1 MKISKKLEPLIIGLF
16 ASIII
21 GLLAFLSFETSTGF
35 WLMFSFGS
43 TTLIVLV
50 FFESE
55 FAQPAN
61 VFFGHLLA
69 IVIGI
74 LFNEFIGMSYLSL
87 GLAVGTTVT
96 LMMYFKIIHP
106 PAAANPLIALF
117 ADVSLGYIIFP
128 VMVGSIV
135 IIILSVIINKY
146 ILKRKNQLE
155 KAKQDLY
162 DNERIISLLWR
173 NKKGERK
180 KFTQIN
186 TSINKLQIYNPDNK
200 ISLDILKTIEQF
212 PQMLI
217 YDNKIDQINNKL
229 IQANNYLAPKLD
241 LELQTS
247 NGGAQN
253 LENNTENESKI
264 ILKLWNKIRHD

>member
-1 MKISKKLEPLIIGLF
+1 MVYYNPLCVYSLIKKKIYMNISKKLKPLLAGLF

-21 GLLAFLSFETSTGF
+21 GLLSFLSFETSTGF

-50 FFESE
+50 FFDSE

-61 VFFGHLLA
+61 IFFGHLLA

-117 ADVSLGYIIFP
+117 ADVSLNYIIFP

-135 IIILSVIINKY
+135 IIFLSVVINKY
-146 ILKRKNQLE
+146 ILKR
-155 KAKQDLY
+155 
-162 DNERIISLLWR
+162 
-173 NKKGERK
+173 
-180 KFTQIN
+180 
-186 TSINKLQIYNPDNK
+186 
-200 ISLDILKTIEQF
+200 
-212 PQMLI
+212 
-217 YDNKIDQINNKL
+217 
-229 IQANNYLAPKLD
+229 NYP
-241 LELQTS
+241 TR
-247 NGGAQN
+247 
-253 LENNTENESKI
+253 
-264 ILKLWNKIRHD
+264 WF